1 MLMSGMGI
9 IVISLSLDDARASDV
24 LLKVQQGAREW
35 YVYLVNLQSD
45 TLFNHIDLLVYIFC

>member
-1 MLMSGMGI
+1 MSGTGI